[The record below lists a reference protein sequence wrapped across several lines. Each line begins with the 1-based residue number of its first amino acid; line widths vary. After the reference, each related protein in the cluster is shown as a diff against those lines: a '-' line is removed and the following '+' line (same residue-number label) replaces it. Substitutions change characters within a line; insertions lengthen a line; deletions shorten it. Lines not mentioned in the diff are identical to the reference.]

1 MLQVSKPAMAYP
13 VTVEFPIHWG
23 EMDAFG
29 HVNNA
34 RFFTW
39 FESSRI
45 AYFQAVGI
53 ATQRHDAVAPI
64 LAAAHCDYL
73 APVVFPVRLCVGARA
88 TKVGHSSVTL
98 EHAVWKVDAPERLF
112 AKGTSVVVLL
122 NYATGEKVRIPE
134 AVRAAIAGLQGA
146 PP

>member
-1 MLQVSKPAMAYP
+1 MKYP

-45 AYFQAVGI
+45 AFFQAAGI
-53 ATQRHDAVAPI
+53 TTERRGDVAPI

-73 APVVFPVRLCVGARA
+73 VPVVYPVRLVVGAVA
-88 TKVGHSSVTL
+88 TKLGNTSLTL
-98 EHAVWKVDAPERLF
+98 EHAVWKLGAEEQLLAR
-112 AKGTSVVVLL
+112 GTSVVVLL
-122 NYATGEKVRIPE
+122 NYVTGEKVRVPE
-134 AVRAAIAGLQGA
+134 AVRAAIAALQA
-146 PP
+146 TP

>member
-1 MLQVSKPAMAYP
+1 MSYP

-45 AYFQAVGI
+45 AFFQAAGVSLDP
-53 ATQRHDAVAPI
+53 THSVAPI
-64 LAAAHCDYL
+64 LAAAHCDYVE
-73 APVVFPVRLCVGARA
+73 PVVFPARLVVGAKA
-88 TKVGHSSVTL
+88 TKLGNTSLTL
-98 EHAVWKVDAPERLF
+98 EHAVWRAGAPERIL
-112 AKGTSVVVLL
+112 ARGTSVVVLL
-122 NYATGEKVRIPE
+122 NYATGEKVRVPE
-134 AVRAAIAGLQGA
+134 AARQAIAALQA
-146 PP
+146 AAS

>member
-1 MLQVSKPAMAYP
+1 MTYP

-39 FESSRI
+39 FESARI
-45 AYFQAVGI
+45 AFFKTVGI
-53 ATQRHDAVAPI
+53 SPDRRPDVAVAPI

-73 APVVFPVRLCVGARA
+73 EPVVFPIRLVVGARL
-88 TKVGHSSVTL
+88 TKVGNTSLTL
-98 EHAVWKVDAPERLF
+98 EHAVWPVGSPERVL
-112 AKGTSVVVLL
+112 ARGTSVVVLL
-122 NYATGEKVRIPE
+122 NYATGEKVRVPE
-134 AVRAAIAGLQGA
+134 AVRAAIATLQA
-146 PP
+146 SAA

>member
-1 MLQVSKPAMAYP
+1 MSYP

-45 AYFQAVGI
+45 AFFRAAGI
-53 ATQRHDAVAPI
+53 ASERRGPLAPI

-73 APVVFPVRLCVGARA
+73 EPVVFPVRLVVGTRA
-88 TKVGHSSVTL
+88 TKLGNTSVTL
-98 EHAVWKVDAPERLF
+98 EHAVWPVDSPERLF
-112 AKGTSVVVLL
+112 ARGTSVVVLL
-122 NYATGEKVRIPE
+122 NYATGEKVRIPDPI
-134 AVRAAIAGLQGA
+134 RAAIAALQAA
-146 PP
+146 PA

>member
-1 MLQVSKPAMAYP
+1 MSYP

-45 AYFQAVGI
+45 AFFQAAGVSLDP
-53 ATQRHDAVAPI
+53 RDSVAPI

-73 APVVFPVRLCVGARA
+73 EPVVFPARLAVGARA
-88 TKVGHSSVTL
+88 TKLGNTSLTL
-98 EHAVWKVDAPERLF
+98 EHGVWRVGAPGHILAR
-112 AKGTSVVVLL
+112 GTSVVVLL
-122 NYATGEKVRIPE
+122 NYATGEKVRVPE
-134 AVRAAIAGLQGA
+134 AARQAIAALQAA

>member
-1 MLQVSKPAMAYP
+1 MAYP
-13 VTVEFPIHWG
+13 VTIEFPIHWG

-53 ATQRHDAVAPI
+53 VTQRQDAVAPI
-64 LAAAHCDYL
+64 LAAAQCDYL
-73 APVVFPVRLCVGARA
+73 APVVFPVRLGVGARA
-88 TKVGHSSVTL
+88 TKVGNSSLTL
-98 EHAVWKVDAPERLF
+98 EHGVWAVDAPERLL

-146 PP
+146 LP

>member
-1 MLQVSKPAMAYP
+1 MRYP

-45 AYFQAVGI
+45 AFFQAAGI
-53 ATQRHDAVAPI
+53 SLDHRDSVAPI

-73 APVVFPVRLCVGARA
+73 EPVVFPIRLVVGARA
-88 TKVGHSSVTL
+88 TKLGNTSLTL
-98 EHAVWKVDAPERLF
+98 EHAVWPVGSPERLL
-112 AKGTSVVVLL
+112 ARGTSVVVLL
-122 NYATGEKVRIPE
+122 DYATGAKVRIPDE
-134 AVRAAIAGLQGA
+134 ARAAIDNLQAAGS
-146 PP
+146 

>member
-1 MLQVSKPAMAYP
+1 MGYP
-13 VTVEFPIHWG
+13 VTVEFPLHWG
-23 EMDAFG
+23 EMDALG

-45 AYFQAVGI
+45 AFFQAAGI
-53 ATQRHDAVAPI
+53 TLEHRGGVAPI

-73 APVVFPVRLCVGARA
+73 EPVVFPVRLVVGARA
-88 TKVGHSSVTL
+88 TKLGNTSVTL
-98 EHAVWKVDAPERLF
+98 EHAVWPVGEPKRLF
-112 AKGTSVVVLL
+112 ARGTSVVVLL
-122 NYATGEKVRIPE
+122 NYATGEKVRVPDTI
-134 AVRAAIAGLQGA
+134 RATIARLS

>member
-1 MLQVSKPAMAYP
+1 MSYP

-34 RFFTW
+34 RYFTW

-45 AYFQAVGI
+45 AFFRAAGI
-53 ATQRHDAVAPI
+53 AMERSAPVAPI

-73 APVVFPVRLCVGARA
+73 EPVVFPALLVVGSRA
-88 TKVGHSSVTL
+88 SKLGHTSVTL
-98 EHAVWKVDAPERLF
+98 EHAVWPSGAPERLL
-112 AKGTSVVVLL
+112 ARGNSVVVLL
-122 NYATGEKVRIPE
+122 NYATGEKVRIPD
-134 AVRAAIAGLQGA
+134 AFRAAIATLQAGPA
-146 PP
+146 

>member
-1 MLQVSKPAMAYP
+1 MRYP

-45 AYFQAVGI
+45 AFFEAAGI
-53 ATQRHDAVAPI
+53 PTGRPGAMAPI
-64 LAAAHCDYL
+64 LAAAHCDYVE
-73 APVVFPVRLCVGARA
+73 PVVFPMRLAVGARA
-88 TKVGHSSVTL
+88 TKLGNTSLTL
-98 EHAVWKVDAPERLF
+98 EHAVWPTGAPERIL
-112 AKGTSVVVLL
+112 ARGTSVVVLL
-122 NYATGEKVRIPE
+122 NYQTGEKVRLPD
-134 AVRAAIAGLQGA
+134 ALRASISALQDG

>member
-1 MLQVSKPAMAYP
+1 MGYP
-13 VTVEFPIHWG
+13 VTVEFPLHWG

-34 RFFTW
+34 RYFTW

-45 AYFQAVGI
+45 AFFQAAGI
-53 ATQRHDAVAPI
+53 TMEHRGAVAPI

-73 APVVFPVRLCVGARA
+73 EPVVFPVRLVVGARA
-88 TKVGHSSVTL
+88 TKLGNTSVTL
-98 EHAVWKVDAPERLF
+98 EHAVWPVGEPERLF
-112 AKGTSVVVLL
+112 ARGTSVVVLL
-122 NYATGEKVRIPE
+122 NYATGEKVRIPDT
-134 AVRAAIAGLQGA
+134 VRAGIAALS

>member
-1 MLQVSKPAMAYP
+1 MTYP

-39 FESSRI
+39 FESARI
-45 AYFQAVGI
+45 AFLRAVGVS
-53 ATQRHDAVAPI
+53 AESRHDEGVAPI

-73 APVVFPVRLCVGARA
+73 EPVVFPIRLVVGARA
-88 TKVGHSSVTL
+88 TKLGNTSFTL
-98 EHAVWKVDAPERLF
+98 EHAVWPVGAPERVL
-112 AKGTSVVVLL
+112 ARGTSVVVLF
-122 NYATGEKVRIPE
+122 NYARSEKVRVPDT
-134 AVRAAIAGLQGA
+134 VRAAIATLQG
-146 PP
+146 PPA

>member
-1 MLQVSKPAMAYP
+1 MSYP

-45 AYFQAVGI
+45 AFFQAAGI
-53 ATQRHDAVAPI
+53 SLDPRDSVAPI

-73 APVVFPVRLCVGARA
+73 EPVVFPARLVVGARA
-88 TKVGHSSVTL
+88 AKLGNTSLTL
-98 EHAVWKVDAPERLF
+98 EHAVWPVGAAGRLL
-112 AKGTSVVVLL
+112 ARGTSVVVLL
-122 NYATGEKVRIPE
+122 NYATGAKVRIPD
-134 AVRAAIAGLQGA
+134 AARAAIAALQPA

>member
-1 MLQVSKPAMAYP
+1 MGYP

-45 AYFQAVGI
+45 AFFRAAGI
-53 ATQRHDAVAPI
+53 TMQPREGVAPI

-73 APVVFPVRLCVGARA
+73 EPVVFPVRLVVGARA
-88 TKVGHSSVTL
+88 SKLGNTSITL
-98 EHAVWKVDAPERLF
+98 EHGVWPVGEPARLF
-112 AKGTSVVVLL
+112 ARGTSVVVLL
-122 NYATGEKVRIPE
+122 NYATGEKVRLPDL
-134 AVRAAIAGLQGA
+134 VRTAISELQPAAA
-146 PP
+146 

>member
-1 MLQVSKPAMAYP
+1 MSYP

-45 AYFQAVGI
+45 AFFRAAGI
-53 ATQRHDAVAPI
+53 AMERGAEVAPI

-73 APVVFPVRLCVGARA
+73 EPVVFPARLVVGSKA
-88 TKVGHSSVTL
+88 TKLGNTSLTL
-98 EHAVWKVDAPERLF
+98 EHAVWPVGAPERVL
-112 AKGTSVVVLL
+112 ARGVSVVVLF
-122 NYATGEKVRIPE
+122 NYATGEKVRLPE
-134 AVRAAIAGLQGA
+134 SFRAAIAALQAA
-146 PP
+146 PA

>member
-1 MLQVSKPAMAYP
+1 MGYP

-45 AYFQAVGI
+45 AFFRAAGI
-53 ATQRHDAVAPI
+53 TMERGDEVAPI

-73 APVVFPVRLCVGARA
+73 EPVVFPARLVVGSKA
-88 TKVGHSSVTL
+88 TKLGNTSLTL
-98 EHAVWKVDAPERLF
+98 EHAVWPAGTPERVL
-112 AKGTSVVVLL
+112 ARGVSVVVLL
-122 NYATGEKVRIPE
+122 NYATGEKVRLPDSLRD
-134 AVRAAIAGLQGA
+134 AVAALQAA
-146 PP
+146 PA

>member
-1 MLQVSKPAMAYP
+1 MSYP
-13 VTVEFPIHWG
+13 VTVEFPVHWG

-45 AYFQAVGI
+45 AFFQAAGI
-53 ATQRHDAVAPI
+53 PTERRDAVAPI

-73 APVVFPVRLCVGARA
+73 EPVVYPVRLVVGARA
-88 TKVGHSSVTL
+88 TKLGNTSVTL
-98 EHAVWKVDAPERLF
+98 EHAVWRQGAPERVL
-112 AKGTSVVVLL
+112 ARGTSVVVLL
-122 NYATGEKVRIPE
+122 NYSTGEKVRVPDSI
-134 AVRAAIAGLQGA
+134 RGAITALQQSPA
-146 PP
+146 

>member
-1 MLQVSKPAMAYP
+1 MGRYP

-45 AYFQAVGI
+45 AFFRAAGI
-53 ATQRHDAVAPI
+53 ALTPADSMAPI

-73 APVVFPVRLCVGARA
+73 KPVVFPLEVVVGARA
-88 TKVGHSSVTL
+88 EKLGKTSLTL
-98 EHAVWKVDAPERLF
+98 EHAVWPKGNSGELL

-122 NYATGEKVRIPE
+122 NYATGAKVPIPDSI
-134 AVRAAIAGLQGA
+134 RAAIAALQPA
-146 PP
+146 

>member
-1 MLQVSKPAMAYP
+1 MSYP

-23 EMDAFG
+23 EMDSFG

-45 AYFQAVGI
+45 AFFQAAGI
-53 ATQRHDAVAPI
+53 ATEHLGEVAPI

-73 APVVFPVRLCVGARA
+73 EPVVFPARLVVGARA
-88 TKVGHSSVTL
+88 TKLGNTSVTL
-98 EHAVWKVDAPERLF
+98 GHAVWRVGAPERVL
-112 AKGTSVVVLL
+112 ARGTSVVVLL
-122 NYATGEKVRIPE
+122 NYATGEKVRVPDS
-134 AVRAAIAGLQGA
+134 VRAAIAALKPA
-146 PP
+146 SA

>member
-1 MLQVSKPAMAYP
+1 MSYP
-13 VTVEFPIHWG
+13 VRVEFPIHWG

-45 AYFQAVGI
+45 AFFQAVGI
-53 ATQRHDAVAPI
+53 TTQRPDGVAPI

-73 APVVFPVRLCVGARA
+73 EPVVFPIRLVVGARA
-88 TKVGHSSVTL
+88 TKLGNTSLTL
-98 EHAVWKVDAPERLF
+98 EHAVWPTGAPEHPLAR
-112 AKGTSVVVLL
+112 GTSVVVLL
-122 NYATGEKVRIPE
+122 NYATGEKVRLSDSLRGAIE
-134 AVRAAIAGLQGA
+134 RLQAASA
-146 PP
+146 

>member
-1 MLQVSKPAMAYP
+1 MSYP

-45 AYFQAVGI
+45 AFFQAAGMSLDP
-53 ATQRHDAVAPI
+53 HDSVAPI

-73 APVVFPVRLCVGARA
+73 EPVVFPARLVVGAKA
-88 TKVGHSSVTL
+88 TKLGNTSLTL
-98 EHAVWKVDAPERLF
+98 EHAVWRVGDPGHVLAR
-112 AKGTSVVVLL
+112 GTSVVVLL
-122 NYATGEKVRIPE
+122 NYATGEKVRVPE
-134 AVRAAIAGLQGA
+134 AARNAIAALQAA
-146 PP
+146 PS

>member
-1 MLQVSKPAMAYP
+1 MDYP
-13 VTVEFPIHWG
+13 VTIEFPLHWG

-45 AYFQAVGI
+45 AFFQAAGI
-53 ATQRHDAVAPI
+53 TMETGRVAPI

-73 APVVFPVRLCVGARA
+73 EPVVFPARLVVGARA
-88 TKVGHSSVTL
+88 TRLGNTSVTL
-98 EHAVWKVDAPERLF
+98 EHAVWPGGQPERLL
-112 AKGTSVVVLL
+112 ARGTSVVVLL
-122 NYATGEKVRIPE
+122 NYATGEKVRIPDT
-134 AVRAAIAGLQGA
+134 VRAAISALE
-146 PP
+146 

>member
-1 MLQVSKPAMAYP
+1 MSYP

-45 AYFQAVGI
+45 AFFQAAGI
-53 ATQRHDAVAPI
+53 ALSPRDAVAPI

-73 APVVFPVRLCVGARA
+73 EPVVFPARLVVGARA
-88 TKVGHSSVTL
+88 TKLGNTSLTL
-98 EHAVWKVDAPERLF
+98 EHAVWRLGAPERHL
-112 AKGTSVVVLL
+112 ARGSSVVVLL
-122 NYATGEKVRIPE
+122 DYATGNKVRIPE
-134 AVRAAIAGLQGA
+134 AARAAITALEA
-146 PP
+146 SS

>member
-1 MLQVSKPAMAYP
+1 MAYP

-23 EMDAFG
+23 EMDALG

-45 AYFQAVGI
+45 AFLQAVGI
-53 ATQRHDAVAPI
+53 SMRPGGVAPI

-73 APVVFPVRLCVGARA
+73 EPVVFPVRLVVGARA
-88 TKVGHSSVTL
+88 SKLGTTSLTL
-98 EHAVWKVDAPERLF
+98 EHAVWPVGESERLF
-112 AKGTSVVVLL
+112 ARGTSVVVLL
-122 NYATGEKVRIPE
+122 DYATQKKVPVPD
-134 AVRAAIAGLQGA
+134 AVRTAIAALQAA
-146 PP
+146 P